1 MMSKEIMAT
10 FQVTKTYRVTAYGQS
25 EEHCYDNLDSIK
37 DEEYELVDEQVEL
50 IDTQYA
56 SF

>member
-1 MMSKEIMAT
+1 MSKEIMAT
-10 FQVTKTYRVTAYGQS
+10 FQVTKTYRVTSYGYS
-25 EEHCYDNLDSIK
+25 EEDCYDNLESVK
-37 DEEYELVDEQVEL
+37 DDEYEFVDEQVEL

>member
-10 FQVTKTYRVTAYGQS
+10 FQVTKTYRVTSYGYS
-25 EEHCYDNLDSIK
+25 EEDCYDNLEFVK
-37 DEEYELVDEQVEL
+37 DDEYELVDEQAEL